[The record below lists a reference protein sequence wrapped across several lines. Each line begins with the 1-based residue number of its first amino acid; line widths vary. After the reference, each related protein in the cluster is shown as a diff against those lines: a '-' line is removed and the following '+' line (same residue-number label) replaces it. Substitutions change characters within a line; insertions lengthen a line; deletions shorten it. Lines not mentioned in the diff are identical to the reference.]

1 MSLKLRIVSPEKIIF
16 NGEVD
21 SVIVPG
27 NMGEFQVLENHAP
40 IISLLESG
48 KVMYDDAQGRHE
60 QMIVSGFIEV
70 QNNQVSLCVEL

>member
-48 KVMYDDAQGRHE
+48 KVMYVDAQGRHE
-60 QMIVSGFIEV
+60 QMIASDFIEV